1 MNKISET
8 FKWDEIV
15 IKDIEKK
22 HDITLS
28 AKRDGQNE
36 HPPSVAETF
45 SVTENEIK
53 QECDT
58 FVEKHASGL
67 RNFLKSI
74 EEKQNE
80 LSTYLQ
86 QNHFEPIYD
95 KLKLEFDALAGK
107 KQMLLA
113 DYKNSHNIYKEE
125 KMQFQ
130 RYHQLSTEP
139 NFATFGKTIKAFG
152 LILFLLILEIT
163 ANATLLSGAL
173 VGGQAAGFALAGSI
187 AFINVFISCI
197 IGYYIV
203 KNVTHLEKT
212 KKIFYG
218 ILTSIY
224 TLVVIYLNACL
235 GAYRS
240 ISEKLF
246 NAQFSLDENAVK
258 LTDQQ
263 ISDSLNAAITPW
275 SIDFGFTG
283 IVLTFIGISFAFIS
297 LIDGFIYNDSYPG
310 YGKAGQKVNEFNEL
324 IKKETHLFAEEMNK
338 LLDSGNKEL
347 QNKKDNILNNQ
358 LNAWDNNTNLLQ
370 KEFITYEQKTADAE
384 KKYKHII
391 TEYRAENKRV
401 RKTDAPKYFQK
412 DYMLSEDEKNPSI
425 VFKEVAFHYLNDQE
439 REKKKIDFSEL
450 IEKYFKVVEK
460 EFETLVENSVD
471 KQKLF
476 HEKYNNF

>member
-1 MNKISET
+1 MNKIT
-8 FKWDEIV
+8 DTYKWDEIV

-152 LILFLLILEIT
+152 LIFFLLILEIT

-173 VGGQAAGFALAGSI
+173 VGGQAAGFALAASI
-187 AFINVFISCI
+187 AFINVFIS
-197 IGYYIV
+197 
-203 KNVTHLEKT
+203 
-212 KKIFYG
+212 
-218 ILTSIY
+218 
-224 TLVVIYLNACL
+224 
-235 GAYRS
+235 
-240 ISEKLF
+240 
-246 NAQFSLDENAVK
+246 
-258 LTDQQ
+258 
-263 ISDSLNAAITPW
+263 
-275 SIDFGFTG
+275 
-283 IVLTFIGISFAFIS
+283 
-297 LIDGFIYNDSYPG
+297 
-310 YGKAGQKVNEFNEL
+310 
-324 IKKETHLFAEEMNK
+324 
-338 LLDSGNKEL
+338 
-347 QNKKDNILNNQ
+347 
-358 LNAWDNNTNLLQ
+358 
-370 KEFITYEQKTADAE
+370 
-384 KKYKHII
+384 
-391 TEYRAENKRV
+391 
-401 RKTDAPKYFQK
+401 
-412 DYMLSEDEKNPSI
+412 
-425 VFKEVAFHYLNDQE
+425 
-439 REKKKIDFSEL
+439 
-450 IEKYFKVVEK
+450 
-460 EFETLVENSVD
+460 
-471 KQKLF
+471 
-476 HEKYNNF
+476 